1 MEDRFRMIGAGIPY
15 MFPCGFC
22 SKVYMCVISCS
33 KRDAR
38 VMRVVPDTRRF
49 TRLAQVGARED
60 RRSEPR
66 GKTEEDG
73 GERYSRMLYGWL
85 SKIRVPFWVL
95 NIIRHLLFRVPQKG
109 PEF

>member
-1 MEDRFRMIGAGIPY
+1 MVKSPRKFWSPSEHLSFVDRDVV
-15 MFPCGFC
+15 
-22 SKVYMCVISCS
+22 SSTNMCVISCS
-33 KRDAR
+33 KRDAL

-49 TRLAQVGARED
+49 TRLAKVGARED

-85 SKIRVPFWVL
+85 SKLGPLFGSLVL
-95 NIIRHLLFRVPQKG
+95 NNLI
-109 PEF
+109 